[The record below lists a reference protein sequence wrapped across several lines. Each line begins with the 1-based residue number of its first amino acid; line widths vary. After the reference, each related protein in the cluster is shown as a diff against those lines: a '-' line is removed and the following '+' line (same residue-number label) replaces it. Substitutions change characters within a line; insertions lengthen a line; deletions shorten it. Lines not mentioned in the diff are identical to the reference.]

1 MNIGPVT
8 LEGRHVRLEP
18 LSHAHH
24 DALCEVGLDPELWR
38 LIPYRVSTPDEMASY
53 IRTAIEAQVSQT
65 ALPFATVERASGRVI
80 GSTRYMNIDTANRR
94 VEIGSTWI
102 APAWQRS
109 IINTEA
115 KYLMLRHA
123 FETLGCIRVELK
135 TDSLNRRSRNAIL
148 RIGAREEGMLRN
160 HMVTWTGRIR
170 HTVYFSILDEEWPR
184 VKTHLESK
192 LEAGLGSGG
201 GGPRRVDTLTE
212 AQVEDLHCLYQN
224 EWWTRERTIED
235 VRRMLDATK
244 ILVGF
249 ADPKT
254 DRLIAFARVL
264 TDEVYKALVLDVIV
278 APAAREKGMG
288 RALMDA
294 VIAHPAL
301 AAVRHFELY
310 CRPELVPFY
319 RRWKFEPAGDNLRFM
334 RRVSPNDASLPG
346 GKNLE

>member
-1 MNIGPVT
+1 MKIGPVT

-18 LSHAHH
+18 LSHAHRQG
-24 DALCEVGLDPELWR
+24 LCEVGLDPELWR

-53 IRTAIEAQVSQT
+53 IRTALEAQASRT

-102 APAWQRS
+102 APPWQRS
-109 IINTEA
+109 PVNTEA

-123 FETLGCIRVELK
+123 FETLGCMRVELK

-148 RIGAREEGMLRN
+148 RIGARQEGILRN
-160 HMVTWTGRIR
+160 HMATWTGRIR
-170 HTVYFSILDEEWPR
+170 HTVYFSVVEEEWPR

-192 LEAGLGSGG
+192 LEAGLGPGG
-201 GGPRRVDTLTE
+201 AGPRRVDTLTE
-212 AQVEDLHCLYQN
+212 AQVEDLHRLYQN
-224 EWWTRERTIED
+224 EWWTRGRTMED

-254 DRLIAFARVL
+254 DRLIAFARVV
-264 TDEVYKALVLDVIV
+264 TDEIYKALVLDVIV
-278 APAAREKGMG
+278 APAARQMGLG

-301 AAVRHFELY
+301 AGVRHLELY
-310 CRPELVPFY
+310 CRPDMVPFY
-319 RRWKFEPAGDNLRFM
+319 QRWNFEPAGDDLRFM
-334 RRVSPNDASLPG
+334 RRTLPNDGRLS
-346 GKNLE
+346 